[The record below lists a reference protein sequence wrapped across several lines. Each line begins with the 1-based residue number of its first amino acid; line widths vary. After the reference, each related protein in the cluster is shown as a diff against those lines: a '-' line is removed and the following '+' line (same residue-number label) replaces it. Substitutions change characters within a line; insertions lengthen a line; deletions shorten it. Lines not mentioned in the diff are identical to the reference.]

1 MGFNIL
7 LIELLL
13 CSIYLSNFKKE
24 VVRNCHL
31 ITKAFISKCMQ
42 IMFIDNK
49 YNIVDSTSVIISADS
64 VEELYSKAIQI
75 LQAFENPI
83 DSDVPTAEQS
93 QQAIDLLSGKI

>member
-1 MGFNIL
+1 
-7 LIELLL
+7 
-13 CSIYLSNFKKE
+13 
-24 VVRNCHL
+24 
-31 ITKAFISKCMQ
+31 MQ

-75 LQAFENPI
+75 LQAFENPV